1 MRAILAAIAATSL
14 LSACSTVNHS
24 TGSLQFNF
32 DAEPLPE
39 NHLELA
45 ADAVQGRETDG
56 PLQVSQPRTMIGE
69 TPFAPQRW
77 YVCIRGI
84 KAKGTPDESGTIQS
98 KVEDL
103 FAPRAAS
110 GIYDVVVMLRGNER
124 PAVLEGYD
132 SRLCR
137 DAAFPPLRA

>member
-1 MRAILAAIAATSL
+1 MRTVLAAIAAASV

-24 TGSLQFNF
+24 TGSLQLNF
-32 DAEPLPE
+32 AAEPLPE
-39 NHLELA
+39 NHVEIA
-45 ADAVQGRETDG
+45 SEMVNGRATDA
-56 PLQVSQPRTMIGE
+56 PLQISQPRTMIGE

-84 KAKGTPDESGTIQS
+84 KAKGSPDDSSTLQR

-103 FAPRAAS
+103 FAPKAAS
-110 GIYDVVVMLRGNER
+110 GVYDVVVMLRGTER

-132 SRLCR
+132 SRLCH
-137 DAAFPPLRA
+137 DAAFQPLQA